1 MKTYTRAALLA
12 ASIPAFGLLS
22 AQTAAAQE
30 TDIRII
36 CSNGFRAVIQKLQ
49 PELEHS
55 LGRRISI
62 QFGPSA
68 TLRRSIE
75 SGESFDLAIV
85 TQQIVEDLTKEGK
98 ITAGTTVDLAS
109 SGVGVAVRAGSPK
122 PDISTAQAMKETLL
136 KAKSV
141 GYVKV
146 GAGTPAVLDMFKQLG
161 ISDEVQG
168 KTVLQTGA
176 EQSMANVA
184 DGKVDVTFGLISEI
198 LPAPGVQLAGPVP
211 PEFQKRIVMTAGVAS
226 AAKNRDAANE
236 IIKSLTSP
244 AAATAIKAAAMD
256 PAGKK

>member
-12 ASIPAFGLLS
+12 ACIPAFTLLP

-30 TDIRII
+30 NDIRLI

-49 PELEHS
+49 PELEHTV
-55 LGRRISI
+55 GRRISI

-68 TLRRSIE
+68 TLKRSIE
-75 SGESFDLAIV
+75 SGEPFDLTILSQPV
-85 TQQIVEDLTKEGK
+85 VEELTKEGK
-98 ITAGTTVDLAS
+98 IGAGSAVDIAS

-136 KAKSV
+136 KAKSI

-146 GAGTPAVLDMFKQLG
+146 GAGTPAVLAMFNQLG
-161 ISDEVQG
+161 ISNEVQS
-168 KTVLQTGA
+168 KTVLQQGA

-211 PEFQKRIVMTAGVAS
+211 PEFQKQIVMTAS
-226 AAKNRDAANE
+226 AAKNRAAANQ
-236 IIKSLTSP
+236 IIKSFASAS
-244 AAATAIKAAAMD
+244 AASAIKAAAMD
-256 PAGKK
+256 PIGKK